1 MAVIP
6 EITFLRRDITLRV
19 AYNND
24 ALHSVLQREYR
35 IRIAVC
41 DDERHIRSIIKDTV
55 TAYSVERQVE
65 VDIDE
70 YECGEDLIKASHEYS
85 IVILDYMMDGMN
97 GLQAA
102 KTLRNNNNNCQ
113 IIFLTCFPQFVY
125 DSFEVSTFR
134 FFEKPLDANDLY
146 KALDN
151 YFELFGNDY
160 PLMLSVG
167 RDTVCIQT
175 NAIVYIEADNKKCYI
190 NLAEDTMHCTMS
202 MAAVAQIIPDSI
214 FYKVNK
220 SFIINFNYIS
230 NYNNDFIY
238 FSNGKFV
245 PVSRRYL
252 ASFKDAFQNYAKGRV
267 I

>member
-1 MAVIP
+1 MR
-6 EITFLRRDITLRV
+6 E

-24 ALHSVLQREYR
+24 ALHCVLQREYR

-41 DDERHIRSIIKDTV
+41 DDERHIRRVIKDTV
-55 TAYSVERQVE
+55 IAYSVERLVE
-65 VDIDE
+65 VEIDE
-70 YECGEDLIKASHEYS
+70 YERGEDLIKAPHKYG
-85 IVILDYMMDGMN
+85 IVILDYMMNGID
-97 GLQAA
+97 GLQTA
-102 KTLRNNNNNCQ
+102 KALRSNNNNCQ
-113 IIFLTCFPQFVY
+113 IIFLTSFPQIVY

-134 FFEKPLDANDLY
+134 FFEKPLDSSDLY
-146 KALDN
+146 KALDS
-151 YFELFGNDY
+151 YFDLFGNDY
-160 PLMLSVG
+160 PLMLSIG
-167 RDTVCIQT
+167 RDTVCVQT

-190 NLAEDTMHCTMS
+190 NLAEETMHCTMS
-202 MAAVAQIIPDSI
+202 MAAVAQIIPGSI

-252 ASFKDAFQNYAKGRV
+252 ASFKDAFQNFAKGRV